1 MHGGTVPS
9 ELLAGTGLAVT
20 GALHH
25 WLLVPPVAAH
35 PPLVHLARLT
45 GVHGEVVPP
54 APQLTVDRAA
64 HTPLPLLH
72 PVLPHHPQPAP
83 PVPRLH
89 AHRDR
94 GASRAGWA
102 GRHAGVADP
111 PPALPDLPARPRWAW
126 GARGQAPQAHQVGP
140 VSLSNGPVD
149 DPVLAAFEEEVVVA
163 GDGVA
168 LPVHQR
174 TVLHPALHHLVLTQP
189 APVPACSGLS
199 PAVQLYHRWWRRRRR
214 WRWRRRW
221 RRCGCCC
228 CGWQWCGRRRAR
240 ALGPAVAPVVGP
252 GLPGRLGDAPGAAAA
267 RLAPVVPLA
276 PVVEGED
283 AGGATGGRLGGGE
296 ALEGAGGS
304 WRRCLLLGLWWI
316 QTGKPFF
323 YKPGFKVFVAA
334 VRPLVSRSA
343 PSVAHQTLL
352 VTLAS
357 SPSMFFVEVMPHSN
371 GVTNLMSKG
380 DA

>member
-1 MHGGTVPS
+1 MHGGTIPS
-9 ELLAGTGLAVT
+9 ELLAGTGLTVT

-126 GARGQAPQAHQVGP
+126 GARSQAPQAHQVGP
-140 VSLSNGPVD
+140 VSLSYGPVD
-149 DPVLAAFEEEVVVA
+149 DPVLTAFEEEVVVA

-174 TVLHPALHHLVLTQP
+174 TVQVMLLMSNMKAPLSTLRPSLTTLPQPLLTTQP
-189 APVPACSGLS
+189 PNTP
-199 PAVQLYHRWWRRRRR
+199 QN
-214 WRWRRRW
+214 
-221 RRCGCCC
+221 
-228 CGWQWCGRRRAR
+228 
-240 ALGPAVAPVVGP
+240 
-252 GLPGRLGDAPGAAAA
+252 
-267 RLAPVVPLA
+267 PL
-276 PVVEGED
+276 
-283 AGGATGGRLGGGE
+283 T
-296 ALEGAGGS
+296 
-304 WRRCLLLGLWWI
+304 
-316 QTGKPFF
+316 
-323 YKPGFKVFVAA
+323 
-334 VRPLVSRSA
+334 
-343 PSVAHQTLL
+343 
-352 VTLAS
+352 
-357 SPSMFFVEVMPHSN
+357 MPNKFLIISD
-371 GVTNLMSKG
+371 LCP
-380 DA
+380 